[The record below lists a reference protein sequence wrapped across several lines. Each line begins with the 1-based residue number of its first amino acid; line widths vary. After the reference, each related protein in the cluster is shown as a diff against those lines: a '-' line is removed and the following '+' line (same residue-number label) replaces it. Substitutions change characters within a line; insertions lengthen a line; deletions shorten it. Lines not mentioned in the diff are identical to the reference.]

1 MIDKMID
8 RVCQTLLIFVVMLL
22 VMHGARAQIEN
33 DCTIIPLNT
42 DWVVLREPL
51 GVTPSEVKTLD
62 FTGAIPTTLPVSW
75 DANVITSPPD
85 DIVWYRRS
93 VVLPKTL
100 SQAGAFLVLES
111 PQGALDIYWDD
122 VRLAQLTGNGVNRR
136 ILLTGDPETTHQLV
150 IRVAR
155 FKQAMALDRTN
166 PGIANAALELLPA
179 TYVTEFQSSYLATS
193 NKFSMQYRIHST
205 VATRVSV
212 QFKLLTLDGKN
223 SFAQTKPITLELTP
237 VDNVGKPVLL
247 TAQKLASWSPAS
259 PRRYLLRMTLSAQGK
274 VIDMAQVICGKCAV
288 TVNRNSGILVN
299 NVPVLLRGL
308 RLAGSVSLITQKT
321 LPDTIKS
328 ELRLAQQARFNAI
341 MSDASV
347 FSEQV
352 LAVADSLGLLMIAD
366 IPAQPAPATEP
377 YPAEEL
383 QSMVAESGHHPSL
396 LAWRIAAEPVLSPT
410 LTLLRQLD
418 PAHPVILQG
427 ATGAA
432 ICPPFSEEIFPIT
445 ILDAV
450 SAAGNI
456 ALLHQLQQAE
466 HGTVPL
472 LMSGTPFYDMADADI
487 DARQQE
493 AQFLTLLQQMIE
505 SVRRTDH
512 PLGYFIRP
520 LRGGSYSGLHTRDNK
535 LTMSY
540 FTAKAANAPLL
551 LSLREPAL
559 AQKTAPDLLLIND
572 THVTGSYQL
581 YWVEVDKT
589 NTTFIR
595 QKASIEV
602 TLDGSVRQVI
612 GLTADMNASLQGKSI
627 QFILTKRDTI
637 TAVSRIIA
645 LPLTPASG

>member
-1 MIDKMID
+1 M
-8 RVCQTLLIFVVMLL
+8 
-22 VMHGARAQIEN
+22 
-33 DCTIIPLNT
+33 
-42 DWVVLREPL
+42 
-51 GVTPSEVKTLD
+51 
-62 FTGAIPTTLPVSW
+62 
-75 DANVITSPPD
+75 
-85 DIVWYRRS
+85 
-93 VVLPKTL
+93 
-100 SQAGAFLVLES
+100 
-111 PQGALDIYWDD
+111 
-122 VRLAQLTGNGVNRR
+122 
-136 ILLTGDPETTHQLV
+136 
-150 IRVAR
+150 
-155 FKQAMALDRTN
+155 
-166 PGIANAALELLPA
+166 
-179 TYVTEFQSSYLATS
+179 
-193 NKFSMQYRIHST
+193 
-205 VATRVSV
+205 
-212 QFKLLTLDGKN
+212 
-223 SFAQTKPITLELTP
+223 AQTKPITLELTP

-247 TAQKLASWSPAS
+247 TARKLASWSPAS

-288 TVNRNSGILVN
+288 TINRNSGILVN
-299 NVPVLLRGL
+299 NIPVLLRGL

-328 ELRLAQQARFNAI
+328 ELRLVQQARFNAI
-341 MSDASV
+341 MSDASL

-352 LAVADSLGLLMIAD
+352 LTVADTLGLMMIAD

-396 LAWRIAAEPVLSPT
+396 LAWRIAAEPVPSPT

-418 PAHPVILQG
+418 QAHPIILQG
-427 ATGAA
+427 ATDAA

-445 ILDAV
+445 MIDAA
-450 SAAGNI
+450 SATGNL
-456 ALLHQLQQAE
+456 ALLRQLRQAE

-472 LMSGTPFYDMADADI
+472 LMSGTPFYDMAGVDI

-493 AQFLTLLQQMIE
+493 AQFSTLLQQMIE
-505 SVRRTDH
+505 SVRCADH

-559 AQKTAPDLLLIND
+559 TQKTAPDLLLIND

-581 YWVEVDKT
+581 YWVEVDTT

-595 QKASIEV
+595 QKASVEV
-602 TLDGSVRQVI
+602 TLDGSARQVI

-637 TAVSRIIA
+637 TAVSRIIT
-645 LPLTPASG
+645 LPLTPGSG